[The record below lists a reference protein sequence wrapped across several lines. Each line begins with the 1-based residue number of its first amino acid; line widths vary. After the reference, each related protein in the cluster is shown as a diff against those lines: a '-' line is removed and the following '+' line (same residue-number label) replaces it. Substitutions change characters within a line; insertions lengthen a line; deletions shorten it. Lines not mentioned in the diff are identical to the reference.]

1 MIRWIVGTSLRFRFI
16 VVALGLGLTYF
27 GTLRLKDIPI
37 DVFPEFAPARVE
49 VQTLCLG
56 LSPAE
61 VEEQVTVPIENAMNG
76 VPGVE
81 ILRSSSVPQ
90 LSSVTAIFQR
100 GADELTARQLVTER
114 VAIAT
119 RGMPTWAAPPVMMPP
134 VSSTSRVMKIGV
146 TSRDRSVMDLSML
159 AYWKIRSRL
168 LGVPGV
174 ANVAIWGEQLKML
187 QVQVDPDQLAS
198 LGLTLDHVMETTSD
212 ALEVGLLRYSGGAHI
227 GTGGFIDTADQR
239 LPIHHILSSTT
250 PATLAQIPV
259 ARRDGRQLVLGDV
272 AQLVWGPQ
280 GMIGDAVINDGP
292 GLMLIVEKYPWGN
305 TLEVTRQVEAALD
318 EMKPGLPDVQID
330 TRIFRPAEYIDA
342 SINNL
347 SHALILGCVLV
358 VIVVFAFLYEVRT
371 ALICIVAIPLS
382 LLAAVLVL
390 YWTGS
395 TLNTMVLAGFVIAL
409 GVVVDDAILDVENI
423 MRRLRERRAA
433 GDTQS
438 TARII
443 LDASIEVRNPIFYA
457 TLIVVVAVVPVF
469 FMQALSGA
477 FFKPLIFAY
486 VMAILASLVVAVT
499 VTPVLCL
506 FLLRHASLAG
516 KVSPL
521 SEWLGRIYVRALG
534 RATRTPMAAYITVA
548 IVTLAG
554 AATWPML
561 GYSLLPPFKERDFL
575 IHWIADPSTSHP
587 EMLRITQLVSRELR
601 AIPGVRNF
609 GAHIGQAFLADEIV
623 GVANGENWISIDPN
637 VDYDQTIA
645 AIKEVVD
652 GYPGL
657 FRGVETYLDERIE
670 EVLTGES
677 EPIVVRI
684 FGSDLAVLREQAELV
699 RQAMV
704 PIKGIDDVKKDIN
717 VDVPHIQVTERPED
731 ALRVGLK
738 PGDVRRASAVLMA
751 GEEVGDI
758 FSGGRTYDVQVW
770 TTPEWRHSLTSV
782 EQMLLDTPT
791 GQRVRLKE
799 VADVQIMPTPNV
811 IKREGGSRRID
822 IQAGVEGRDLAA
834 VAQDVQQRLDAMKFP
849 LGYHAIL
856 QGAYVELQAAHANL
870 GTFAILA
877 MIGIFLLLQLS
888 FRSWR
893 LAILSFLT
901 LPSALVGGVLA
912 AFAAGGIITLG
923 SLVGFLSV
931 LGIAARNGI
940 MMINHFQH
948 LERYENET
956 FGMNLVLRGARE
968 RLRPILM
975 TTGATAFAILPLVI
989 YGNLPGH
996 EIEYPMAVVI
1006 LGGLV
1011 TSTLL
1016 NLFVVPA
1023 LYLRFGA
1030 GTANPAEIEALPELS
1045 LSAD

>member
-16 VVALGLGLTYF
+16 IVALGLGLIYF
-27 GTLRLKDIPI
+27 GSQRLKDIPI
-37 DVFPEFAPARVE
+37 DVFPEFAPPRVE

-61 VEEQVTVPIENAMNG
+61 VEEQVSVPIENAMNG

-90 LSSVTAIFQR
+90 LSSVTAILEH
-100 GADELTARQLVTER
+100 GADVLTARQLVAER

-119 RGMPTWAAPPVMMPP
+119 RSMPTWAAPPVMMPP
-134 VSSTSRVMKIGV
+134 VSSTSRVMKIGISSK
-146 TSRDRSVMDLSML
+146 TRSMMDLSML
-159 AYWKIRSRL
+159 AYWRIRSRL

-187 QVQVDPDQLAS
+187 QVQVDPERLAE
-198 LGLTLDHVMETTSD
+198 LNLTLDHVMETTSD
-212 ALEVGLLRYSGGAHI
+212 ALDVGLLRYSGGAHI
-227 GTGGFIDTADQR
+227 GTGGFIDTPTNR
-239 LPIHHILSSTT
+239 LPVHHILSSTT
-250 PATLAQIPV
+250 PETLAQVPV
-259 ARRDGRQLVLGDV
+259 AKRDGKQLVLGDV

-280 GMIGDAVINDGP
+280 GMVGDAVINDGP
-292 GLMLIVEKYPWGN
+292 GLMLIIEKYPWGN
-305 TLEVTRQVEAALD
+305 TLEVTSRVEAALD
-318 EMKPGLPDVQID
+318 ELKPGLPDVEID
-330 TRIFRPAEYIDA
+330 TKIFRPAEYIGA
-342 SINNL
+342 SIDNL
-347 SHALILGCVLV
+347 SRALLLGCILV
-358 VIVVFAFLYEVRT
+358 IAVVFAFLYDVRS
-371 ALICIVAIPLS
+371 ALICIVAMPLS

-390 YWTGS
+390 HWSGA

-423 MRRLRERRAA
+423 VRRLRERRGA
-433 GDTQS
+433 GDTAS
-438 TARII
+438 TAEII
-443 LDASIEVRNPIFYA
+443 LDASIEVRHPIFYA
-457 TLIVVVAVVPVF
+457 TAIVVIAVVPVF

-486 VMAILASLVVAVT
+486 VMAIMASLVVAVT
-499 VTPVLCL
+499 ITPVLCL
-506 FLLRHASLAG
+506 FLLRNASVAG
-516 KVSPL
+516 SKVSPL
-521 SEWLGRIYVRALG
+521 SERLGRIYVRALAG
-534 RATRTPMAAYITVA
+534 ATRTPAAAYMTVA
-548 IVTLAG
+548 VVTLAG
-554 AATWPML
+554 AATWPFL

-587 EMLRITQLVSRELR
+587 EMLRITKLVSQELR

-623 GVANGENWISIDPN
+623 GVANGENWISIAPD
-637 VDYDQTIA
+637 VDYDETVS

-657 FRGVETYLDERIE
+657 YRGVETYLDERIE
-670 EVLTGES
+670 EVLSGES

-684 FGSDLAVLREQAELV
+684 FGSDLKVLREQAELV
-699 RQAMV
+699 RQALV
-704 PIKGIDDVKKDIN
+704 TIDGIDDVKKDIN
-717 VDVPHIQVTERPED
+717 VDVPHIQVTEKPAE
-731 ALRVGLK
+731 ALQYGLK
-738 PGDVRRASAVLMA
+738 PGDLRRASAVLMA

-758 FSGGRTYDVQVW
+758 FSEGRTYDVQVW
-770 TTPEWRHSLTSV
+770 TTSERRHSFTSV
-782 EQMLLDTPT
+782 QQMLIDTPT
-791 GQRVRLKE
+791 GKRVHLNE
-799 VADVQIMPTPNV
+799 VADVQVVPTPNV

-822 IQAGVEGRDLAA
+822 VQAGVNGRDLAA
-834 VAQDVQQRLDAMKFP
+834 VAQDVQKRLGEMRFP

-856 QGAYVELQAAHANL
+856 QGAYVELQSAQSDL
-870 GTFAILA
+870 QVFAILA
-877 MIGIFLLLQLS
+877 LGGIFLLLQLS

-912 AFAAGGIITLG
+912 AYAAGGIITLG

-940 MMINHFQH
+940 MMISHFQH
-948 LERYENET
+948 LERFEGET
-956 FGMNLVLRGARE
+956 FGLGMVLRGARE

-975 TTGATAFAILPLVI
+975 TTGATGLAIVPLVI
-989 YGNLPGH
+989 FGNHPGH

-1016 NLFVVPA
+1016 NLFVLPA

-1030 GTANPAEIEALPELS
+1030 GTS
-1045 LSAD
+1045 SMADIGDDVKLAAAD

>member
-1 MIRWIVGTSLRFRFI
+1 MIRWVVGTSLRFRFLI
-16 VVALGLGLTYF
+16 VALGLGLTYF
-27 GTLRLKDIPI
+27 GALRLKEIPI

-61 VEEQVTVPIENAMNG
+61 VEAQVTVPIENAMNG

-90 LSSVTAIFQR
+90 LSSVTAIFKR

-114 VAIAT
+114 VAIVT
-119 RGMPTWAAPPVMMPP
+119 QGMPTWAAPPVMMPP
-134 VSSTSRVMKIGV
+134 VSSTSRVMKIGI
-146 TSRDRSVMDLSML
+146 TSENRSVMDLSML

-168 LGVPGV
+168 LSVPGV

-187 QVQVDPDQLAS
+187 QVQVDPDRLAK
-198 LGLTLDHVMETTSD
+198 LDLTLDHVMETTSD

-227 GTGGFIDTADQR
+227 GTGGFIDTPQHR
-239 LPIHHILSSTT
+239 FPIHHILSSTT
-250 PATLAQIPV
+250 PETLAQVPV
-259 ARRDGRQLVLGDV
+259 AKRDGKQLVLGDV
-272 AQLVWGPQ
+272 AELVWGPQ

-292 GLMLIVEKYPWGN
+292 GLMLIIEKYPWGN
-305 TLEVTRQVEAALD
+305 TLEVTRAVEAALD
-318 EMKPGLPDVQID
+318 ELRPGLPDVEID
-330 TRIFRPAEYIDA
+330 TKIFRPADYIAA
-342 SINNL
+342 SVENL
-347 SHALILGCVLV
+347 THALVLGCIFV
-358 VIVVFAFLYEVRT
+358 VVVVFAFLYELRT

-382 LLAAVLVL
+382 LLASVLVL
-390 YWTGS
+390 HWSGS

-423 MRRLRERRAA
+423 MRRLRERRAT
-433 GDTQS
+433 GGRQS

-457 TLIVVVAVVPVF
+457 TLIVVIAVVPVF

-477 FFKPLIFAY
+477 FFRPLIFAY
-486 VMAILASLVVAVT
+486 VTAILASLVVAVT
-499 VTPVLCL
+499 ITPVLCL
-506 FLLRHASLAG
+506 LLLRNASLTG
-516 KVSPL
+516 NVSPL
-521 SEWLGRIYVRALG
+521 AEWLGRIYVRLLARTTG
-534 RATRTPMAAYITVA
+534 RPAMAYITVA
-548 IVTLAG
+548 VITLAG
-554 AATWPML
+554 VATWPML

-575 IHWIADPSTSHP
+575 IHWITDPSTSHP
-587 EMLRITQLVSRELR
+587 EMLRITKRVSRELR

-623 GVANGENWISIDPN
+623 GVANGENWISIDPKVN
-637 VDYDQTIA
+637 YDETIA

-657 FRGVETYLDERIE
+657 YRGVETYLDERIE

-684 FGSDLAVLREQAELV
+684 FGSDLAILRDQAEVV
-699 RQAMV
+699 RQALST
-704 PIKGIDDVKKDIN
+704 IKGIDDVKKDIN
-717 VDVPHIQVTERPED
+717 VDVPHIQVTEKPAD
-731 ALRVGLK
+731 ALRYGLK

-758 FSGGRTYDVQVW
+758 FWGGRTYDVQVW
-770 TTPEWRHSLTSV
+770 TTPAWRHSLTSV
-782 EQMLLDTPT
+782 EQMLIDTPT
-791 GQRVRLKE
+791 GKRVRLNE
-799 VADVQIMPTPNV
+799 VADVRIMPTPNV

-822 IQAGVEGRDLAA
+822 IQAGVEGRDLGA
-834 VAQDVQQRLDAMKFP
+834 VAQDVQRRLATIKFP

-856 QGAYVELQAAHANL
+856 QGAFVELQSAQANL
-870 GTFAILA
+870 QVFAILA
-877 MIGIFLLLQLS
+877 MVGIFLLLQLS

-893 LAILSFLT
+893 LATLSFLT

-912 AFAAGGIITLG
+912 ASAAGGIITLG

-948 LERYENET
+948 LEQFEDET
-956 FGMNLVLRGARE
+956 FGKSLVLRGARE

-975 TTGATAFAILPLVI
+975 TTGATALAILPLVI

-1016 NLFVVPA
+1016 NLFVLPA
-1023 LYLRFGA
+1023 LYLRFGGGSLQA
-1030 GTANPAEIEALPELS
+1030 EVIAARQLPATAH
-1045 LSAD
+1045 

>member
-1 MIRWIVGTSLRFRFI
+1 MVRWIVGTSLRFRFI
-16 VVALGLGLTYF
+16 VLALGLGLTYF
-27 GTLRLKDIPI
+27 GAQKLKDIPV
-37 DVFPEFAPARVE
+37 DVFPEFAPPRVE

-61 VEEQVTVPIENAMNG
+61 VEAQVTVPIENAMNG

-90 LSSVTAIFQR
+90 LSSVLAILAH
-100 GADELTARQLVTER
+100 GADELAARQMATER

-119 RGMPTWAAPPVMMPP
+119 RNMPTWAAPPVMMPP
-134 VSSTSRVMKIGV
+134 VSTTSRVMKIGV
-146 TSRDRSVMDLSML
+146 TSKNLSMMDLSML

-168 LGVPGV
+168 LAVPGV

-187 QVQVDPDQLAS
+187 QVQVDPERLAK
-198 LGLTLDHVMETTSD
+198 LDLTLDHVMETTSD

-227 GTGGFIDTADQR
+227 GTGGFIDTADTR
-239 LPIHHILSSTT
+239 FPVHHILASAT
-250 PATLAQIPV
+250 PETLAQVPV
-259 ARRDGRQLVLGDV
+259 TKRDGKQLVLGDV
-272 AQLVWGPQ
+272 AELAWGPQ
-280 GMIGDAVINDGP
+280 GMVGDAVINDGP

-305 TLEVTRQVEAALD
+305 TLEVTRAVEAALD
-318 EMKPGLPDVQID
+318 EMKPGLPDVEID
-330 TRIFRPAEYIDA
+330 TKIFRPAEYIAA
-342 SINNL
+342 SVDNL
-347 SHALILGCVLV
+347 SHALLVGCILIVA
-358 VIVVFAFLYEVRT
+358 VVFAFLYEWRT
-371 ALICIVAIPLS
+371 AVVCIVALPLS
-382 LLAAVLVL
+382 LLTAVLVL
-390 YWTGS
+390 HWSGS

-423 MRRLRERRAA
+423 MRRLSERRAA
-433 GDTQS
+433 GGTQS

-443 LDASIEVRNPIFYA
+443 LDASLEVRNPILYA
-457 TLIVVVAVVPVF
+457 TLIVVIAVVPVF
-469 FMQALSGA
+469 FMHALSGA

-499 VTPVLCL
+499 ITPVLCL
-506 FLLRHASLAG
+506 FLLRNASLAG

-521 SEWLGRIYVRALG
+521 SEWLGRHYVRGLA
-534 RATRTPMAAYITVA
+534 RTVRTPAAAYVGVG

-554 AATWPML
+554 IGTWPFL

-587 EMLRITQLVSRELR
+587 EMLRITKAVSRELR

-623 GVANGENWISIDPN
+623 GVANGENWISIDPK
-637 VDYDQTIA
+637 VDYDKTIA

-670 EVLTGES
+670 EVLSGES

-684 FGSDLAVLREQAELV
+684 FGSDLDVLRDQAERV
-699 RQAMV
+699 REMLTT
-704 PIKGIDDVKKDIN
+704 IKGTDEVKKDIN
-717 VDVPHIQVTERPED
+717 VDVPHIQVTAKPAE
-731 ALRVGLK
+731 ALRYGLK

-758 FSGGRTYDVQVW
+758 FSDGRAYDVQVW
-770 TTPEWRHSLTSV
+770 TKPTWRHSFTSV
-782 EQMLLDTPT
+782 QQMLLNTPT
-791 GQRVRLKE
+791 GKRVRLNE
-799 VADVQIMPTPNV
+799 VADVQIVPTPNV

-822 IQAGVEGRDLAA
+822 VQAGVEGRDLGA
-834 VAQDVQQRLDAMKFP
+834 VAREVEQRLSEMKFP
-849 LGYHAIL
+849 LGYRAIL
-856 QGAYVELQAAHANL
+856 QGAYVELRSAQSDL
-870 GTFAILA
+870 LLFAVLA
-877 MIGIFLLLQLS
+877 LVAIYLLLQLS
-888 FRSWR
+888 FGSWL
-893 LAILSFLT
+893 LATLSFLT

-912 AFAAGGIITLG
+912 AFAAGGVITLG

-940 MMINHFQH
+940 MMISHFQH
-948 LERYENET
+948 LERFEGET
-956 FGMNLVLRGARE
+956 FGVGLVLRGARE

-975 TTGATAFAILPLVI
+975 TTGATALAILPLVI

-1016 NLFVVPA
+1016 NLYVVPA

-1030 GTANPAEIEALPELS
+1030 GQALPETIGVVTGDARL
-1045 LSAD
+1045 A

>member
-1 MIRWIVGTSLRFRFI
+1 MIRWVVGTSLRFRFI
-16 VVALGLGLTYF
+16 IVALGLGLTYF
-27 GTLRLKDIPI
+27 GAQRLKDIPI

-61 VEEQVTVPIENAMNG
+61 VEAQVTVPIENAMNG

-90 LSSVTAIFQR
+90 LSSVTAIFKR

-119 RGMPTWAAPPVMMPP
+119 HGMPTWAAPPVMMPP
-134 VSSTSRVMKIGV
+134 VSSTSRVMKIGI
-146 TSRDRSVMDLSML
+146 TSKDRSVMDLSML

-187 QVQVDPDQLAS
+187 QVQVDPDRLAK
-198 LGLTLDHVMETTSD
+198 LDLTLDHVMETTSD

-227 GTGGFIDTADQR
+227 GTGGFIDTPELR

-250 PATLAQIPV
+250 PETLAQVPV
-259 ARRDGRQLVLGDV
+259 AKRDGKQLVLGDV

-280 GMIGDAVINDGP
+280 GMVGDAVINDGP
-292 GLMLIVEKYPWGN
+292 GLMLIIEKYPWGN
-305 TLEVTRQVEAALD
+305 TLEVTRAVESALD
-318 EMKPGLPDVQID
+318 ELKPGLPDIEID
-330 TRIFRPAEYIDA
+330 TKIFRPAEYIAA
-342 SINNL
+342 SVDNL
-347 SHALILGCVLV
+347 SRALILGCILV
-358 VIVVFAFLYEVRT
+358 VIVVFAFLYELRT

-382 LLAAVLVL
+382 LLAAILVL
-390 YWTGS
+390 HWTGS

-433 GDTQS
+433 GDRQS

-443 LDASIEVRNPIFYA
+443 LDASIEVRNPILYA
-457 TLIVVVAVVPVF
+457 TLIVVIAVVPVF
-469 FMQALSGA
+469 FMHALSGA

-486 VMAILASLVVAVT
+486 VTAILASLVVAVT
-499 VTPVLCL
+499 ITPVLCL
-506 FLLRHASLAG
+506 LLLRNASLSG

-521 SEWLGRIYVRALG
+521 AEWLGRVYVRVLAPT
-534 RATRTPMAAYITVA
+534 TRRPAMAYITVA
-548 IVTLAG
+548 VITLAG
-554 AATWPML
+554 AAAWPFL

-575 IHWIADPSTSHP
+575 IHWITDPSTSHP
-587 EMLRITQLVSRELR
+587 EMLRITKLVSRELR

-637 VDYDQTIA
+637 VDYDKTIA

-657 FRGVETYLDERIE
+657 YRGVETYLDERIE
-670 EVLTGES
+670 EVLTGDS

-684 FGSDLAVLREQAELV
+684 FGSDLQVLRDQAELV
-699 RQAMV
+699 RQALST
-704 PIKGIDDVKKDIN
+704 IKGIDDVKKDIN
-717 VDVPHIQVTERPED
+717 VDVPHIQVTERPDE
-731 ALRVGLK
+731 ALHYGLK

-758 FSGGRTYDVQVW
+758 FSGGRTYDVQLW

-782 EQMLLDTPT
+782 QQMQLDTPT
-791 GQRVRLKE
+791 GKRVRLNE
-799 VADVQIMPTPNV
+799 VADVQILPTPNV

-822 IQAGVEGRDLAA
+822 VQAGVEGRDLGA
-834 VAQDVQQRLDAMKFP
+834 VARDVQQRLAAMKFP

-856 QGAYVELQAAHANL
+856 QGAYVELQSAQENL
-870 GTFAILA
+870 QAFAVLA
-877 MIGIFLLLQLS
+877 MAGVFLLLQLS

-893 LAILSFLT
+893 LATLSFLT

-912 AFAAGGIITLG
+912 AFAAGGMITLG

-948 LERYENET
+948 LEEFEGET
-956 FGMNLVLRGARE
+956 FGQKLVLRGARE

-975 TTGATAFAILPLVI
+975 TTGATALAILPLVI

-1016 NLFVVPA
+1016 NLFVLPA
-1023 LYLRFGA
+1023 LYLRFGGGSVQAEHVASPQLTAAA
-1030 GTANPAEIEALPELS
+1030 G
-1045 LSAD
+1045 

>member
-1 MIRWIVGTSLRFRFI
+1 MMRLIVGTSLRFRFI
-16 VVALGLGLTYF
+16 IVAFALGLVYF
-27 GTLRLKDIPI
+27 GVQRLHQIPV

-56 LSPAE
+56 LAPTE

-90 LSSVTAIFQR
+90 LSSVTAIFER
-100 GADELTARQLVTER
+100 GADELKARQLVTER

-119 RGMPTWAAPPVMMPP
+119 QGLPTWAAPPVMMPP

-146 TSRDRSVMDLSML
+146 TSKGRSMMDLSML
-159 AYWKIRSRL
+159 AYWNIRSRL
-168 LGVPGV
+168 LAVPGV
-174 ANVAIWGEQLKML
+174 ANVPIWGEQLKML
-187 QVQVDPDQLAS
+187 QVLVDPEQLRKMD
-198 LGLTLDHVMETTSD
+198 LKLDDVMEATSD
-212 ALEVGLLRYSGGAHI
+212 ALEVGLLRYSSGTHI
-227 GTGGFIDTADQR
+227 GTGGFIDTPDKRFAV
-239 LPIHHILSSTT
+239 HHILASTT
-250 PATLAQIPV
+250 PEKLAQVPV
-259 ARRDGRQLVLGDV
+259 AKRGGKQLTLGDV
-272 AQLVWGPQ
+272 ASLQWGKQ
-280 GMIGDAVINDGP
+280 GMIGDAVINDGD

-305 TLEVTRQVEAALD
+305 TLEVTRGVEQAIE
-318 EMKPGLPDVQID
+318 EMKGGLPDVDFD
-330 TRIFRPAEYIDA
+330 TKIFRPAEYIGA
-342 SINNL
+342 SVDNL
-347 SHALILGCVLV
+347 SHTLILGCLLV
-358 VIVVFAFLYEVRT
+358 IIVVCAFLYEWRT

-382 LLAAVLVL
+382 LLAAILVL
-390 YWTGS
+390 SLTGS
-395 TLNTMVLAGFVIAL
+395 SLNTMVLAGFVIAV

-423 MRRLRERRAA
+423 MRRLRESRAS
-433 GDTQS
+433 GDSRS

-457 TLIVVVAVVPVF
+457 TLIVVLAVVPVF

-477 FFKPLIFAY
+477 FFKPLILSY
-486 VMAILASLVVAVT
+486 VMAIVASLIIAVT
-499 VTPVLCL
+499 LTPVLCL
-506 FLLRHASLAG
+506 FLLRGSALAGRESPLAVWLSRLYGRMLAWSIGRPVVARTAVVVVSLAG
-516 KVSPL
+516 L
-521 SEWLGRIYVRALG
+521 
-534 RATRTPMAAYITVA
+534 ATI
-548 IVTLAG
+548 
-554 AATWPML
+554 PML

-587 EMLRITQLVSRELR
+587 EMLRITQRVSRELR

-637 VDYDQTIA
+637 VDYDKTVE

-657 FRGVETYLDERIE
+657 YRGVETYLGERID

-684 FGSDLAVLREQAELV
+684 FGSDLKVLREQAERV
-699 RQAMV
+699 RQALV
-704 PIKGIDDVKKDIN
+704 KINGTDEVKKDIN
-717 VDVPHIQVTERPED
+717 VDVPHIQVTEMTAD
-731 ALRVGLK
+731 ALQVGLK
-738 PGDVRRASAVLMA
+738 PGDVRRASATLMA

-758 FSGGRTYDVQVW
+758 FNDGRTYDVQVW

-782 EQMLLDTPT
+782 EDMLIDTPT
-791 GQRVRLKE
+791 GKRVRLKD

-822 IQAGVEGRDLAA
+822 VQAGVKGRDLAS
-834 VAQDVQQRLDAMKFP
+834 VAHDIETMLPTMQFP

-856 QGAYVELQAAHANL
+856 QGAYVELRSAQQNL
-870 GTFAILA
+870 QLFAIIA
-877 MIGIFLLLQLS
+877 MIGVFLLLQLS
-888 FRSWR
+888 FKSWR
-893 LAILSFLT
+893 LAALSFLT
-901 LPSALVGGVLA
+901 LPSALVGGLLA
-912 AFAAGGIITLG
+912 AFAAGATITLG

-948 LERYENET
+948 LEQFEGEA
-956 FGMNLVLRGARE
+956 FGPQLVLRGARE

-975 TTGATAFAILPLVI
+975 TTGATAFAIVPLVF
-989 YGNLPGH
+989 YGNLPGQ
-996 EIEYPMAVVI
+996 EIEYPMATVI

-1016 NLFVVPA
+1016 NLFVVPT

-1030 GTANPAEIEALPELS
+1030 STVALDRPAIQPVAAAN
-1045 LSAD
+1045 